1 MRITSNMIAAQQMT
15 ALQSNISL
23 LQQANEQV
31 TTGKRI
37 NQASDDPA
45 ASMSVMKTGSSLR
58 ALEQYQ
64 TNVKRASDRLDLE
77 DQVLSQIGD
86 LVTRA
91 KELGVAQS
99 NSTASDSTRA
109 IANDEIKQLFQQIV
123 DLGNTKFG
131 GEYLFGGDQSSTAPF
146 SASGSGATLDYTS
159 TDPQGQRSINIG
171 DGQTVAP
178 THDGKQVFIDTGV
191 FDAMKSIASS
201 LDSTSPTYGVAGIQ
215 AAMNKL
221 DAAFDS
227 VQGVVGDTG
236 ALGTRLDTA
245 GQNLDALKANL
256 TTFKSDLEEVD
267 VETAMTTLTNRQ
279 LAYQAALLA
288 TAKVTG
294 LSLVDY
300 LK

>member
-1 MRITSNMIAAQQMT
+1 MIAAQQMT
-15 ALQSNISL
+15 ALQSNIAL
-23 LQQANEQV
+23 LQQANERV

-45 ASMSVMKTGSSLR
+45 ASMSVMNAGSALR

-64 TNVKRASDRLDLE
+64 SNIKRASNRIDLE

-86 LVTRA
+86 IITRA
-91 KELGVAQS
+91 KELAVSQS
-99 NSTASDSTRA
+99 SATASDNTRK
-109 IANDEIKQLFQQIV
+109 IANDEVKQLFQQIV

-131 GEYLFGGDQSSTAPF
+131 NEYLFGGDQSDTAPF
-146 SASGSGATLDYTS
+146 SATGSAGTLDYT
-159 TDPQGQRSINIG
+159 TTTPQGQRSINIG
-171 DGQTVAP
+171 DGQTIAL
-178 THDGKQVFIDTGV
+178 THDGKQVLIDTGV
-191 FDAMKSIASS
+191 LDAIKDLAHALDPASATYGNAGIEAAMS
-201 LDSTSPTYGVAGIQ
+201 KLDSSFEA
-215 AAMNKL
+215 
-221 DAAFDS
+221 

-236 ALGTRLDTA
+236 ATGSRLDTA

-267 VETAMTTLTNRQ
+267 VETAMTELTNRQ
-279 LAYQAALLA
+279 IAYQAALLA

>member
-1 MRITSNMIAAQQMT
+1 MIAAQQMT
-15 ALQSNISL
+15 ALQSNIAL
-23 LQQANEQV
+23 LQQANERV

-45 ASMSVMKTGSSLR
+45 ASMSVMNAGSTLR

-64 TNVKRASDRLDLE
+64 NNIKRASNRIDLE

-86 LVTRA
+86 LITRA
-91 KELGVAQS
+91 KELAVSQS
-99 NSTASDSTRA
+99 SATASDSSRK
-109 IANDEIKQLFQQIV
+109 IANDEVKQLFQQIV

-131 GEYLFGGDQSSTAPF
+131 NEYLFGGDQSDTAPF
-146 SASGSGATLDYTS
+146 SATGSAGTLDYT
-159 TDPQGQRSINIG
+159 TTTPQGQRSINIG
-171 DGQTVAP
+171 DGQTIAL
-178 THDGKQVFIDTGV
+178 THDGKQVLIDTGV
-191 FDAMKSIASS
+191 LDAIKDLAHALDPASATYGNAGIVAAMAK
-201 LDSTSPTYGVAGIQ
+201 LDSSFEA
-215 AAMNKL
+215 
-221 DAAFDS
+221 

-236 ALGTRLDTA
+236 ATGSRLDTA
-245 GQNLDALKANL
+245 GQNLDALKATL

-267 VETAMTTLTNRQ
+267 VETAMTELTNRQ
-279 LAYQAALLA
+279 IAYQAALLA

>member
-1 MRITSNMIAAQQMT
+1 MRITSSMIAAQQMS

-37 NQASDDPA
+37 NEASDDPA
-45 ASMSVMKTGSSLR
+45 ASMGVMRAGSALR

-64 TNVKRASDRLDLE
+64 TNVKRASDRIDLE
-77 DQVLSQIGD
+77 DQVLSQLGD

-91 KELGVAQS
+91 KELAVSQS

-146 SASGSGATLDYTS
+146 STSGSGATLDYT
-159 TDPQGQRSINIG
+159 TTGPQGQRSISIG

-178 THDGKQVFIDTGV
+178 THDGKQIFIDTGV
-191 FDAMKSIASS
+191 LDAMKSLAAS
-201 LDSTSPTYGVAGIQ
+201 LDSTSPTYAVAGIQ
-215 AAMNKL
+215 AAMNQL
-221 DAAFDS
+221 DSSFDS

-236 ALGTRLDTA
+236 AMGTRLDTA

-256 TTFKSDLEEVD
+256 TTFKSNLEDVD

-279 LAYQAALLA
+279 IAYQAALLA

>member
-1 MRITSNMIAAQQMT
+1 MRITSNMLAAQQMT

-23 LQQANEQV
+23 LQQAQDQV
-31 TTGKRI
+31 TSGKRI

-45 ASMSVMKTGSSLR
+45 ASMSIMTSGSALR
-58 ALEQYQ
+58 ALDQYQ
-64 TNVKRASDRLDLE
+64 TNVKRASDRVNLE
-77 DQVLSQIGD
+77 DQVLSQLGD

-91 KELGVAQS
+91 KELAVAQS
-99 NSTASDSTRA
+99 SATASDSTRS
-109 IANDEIKQLFQQIV
+109 IANDEVKQLFQQIV

-131 GEYLFGGDQSSTAPF
+131 NEYLFGGDQSDTAPF
-146 SASGSGATLDYTS
+146 ASTGSAGTLDYAT
-159 TDPQGQRSINIG
+159 TTPQGQRSITIG

-191 FDAMKSIASS
+191 LDAVKDLAHA
-201 LDSTSPTYGVAGIQ
+201 LDPSSPTYGNTGIQ
-215 AAMNKL
+215 DAMSKL
-221 DAAFDS
+221 DSSFDS

-236 ALGTRLDTA
+236 AMGTRLDTA
-245 GQNLDALKANL
+245 GQNLDALKSNL
-256 TTFKSDLEEVD
+256 TTFKSDLQDVD
-267 VETAMTTLTNRQ
+267 VESAMTELTNRQ
-279 LAYQAALLA
+279 VAYQAALLA

>member
-1 MRITSNMIAAQQMT
+1 MRITGNMIAAQQMT
-15 ALQSNISL
+15 ALQSNIAL

-31 TTGKRI
+31 TTGKRV

-45 ASMSVMKTGSSLR
+45 ASMSIMTSGSALR

-64 TNVKRASDRLDLE
+64 NNVKRASDRVDLE
-77 DQVLSQIGD
+77 DQVLSQLGD

-91 KELGVAQS
+91 KELAVAQS
-99 NSTASDSTRA
+99 SGTASDSSRT
-109 IANDEIKQLFQQIV
+109 IANDEVKQLFQQIV

-131 GEYLFGGDQSSTAPF
+131 SEYLFGGDHSDVAPF
-146 SASGSGATLDYTS
+146 ASSGSAGTLDYTT

-191 FDAMKSIASS
+191 LDAVKDLAHS
-201 LDSTSPTYGVAGIQ
+201 LDPSSPTYGNAGIQ
-215 AAMNKL
+215 AAMAKL
-221 DAAFDS
+221 DSAFDS

-236 ALGTRLDTA
+236 AMGTRLDSA

-256 TTFKSDLEEVD
+256 TTFKSDLEDVD
-267 VETAMTTLTNRQ
+267 VETAMTELTNRQ
-279 LAYQAALLA
+279 VAYQAALLA

>member
-1 MRITSNMIAAQQMT
+1 MIAAQQMT
-15 ALQSNISL
+15 ALQSNIAL
-23 LQQANEQV
+23 LQQANERV

-45 ASMSVMKTGSSLR
+45 ASMSVMNAGSALR

-64 TNVKRASDRLDLE
+64 NNIKRASNRIDLE

-86 LVTRA
+86 IITRA
-91 KELGVAQS
+91 KELAVSQS
-99 NSTASDSTRA
+99 SATASDNTRK
-109 IANDEIKQLFQQIV
+109 IANDEVKQLFQQIV

-131 GEYLFGGDQSSTAPF
+131 NEYLFGGDQSDTAPF
-146 SASGSGATLDYTS
+146 SATGSAGTLDYT
-159 TDPQGQRSINIG
+159 TTTPQGQRSINIG
-171 DGQTVAP
+171 DGQTIAL
-178 THDGKQVFIDTGV
+178 THDGKQVLIDTGV
-191 FDAMKSIASS
+191 LDAIKDLAHALDPASA
-201 LDSTSPTYGVAGIQ
+201 TYGNTGIQ
-215 AAMNKL
+215 AAMSKL
-221 DAAFDS
+221 DSSFEA

-236 ALGTRLDTA
+236 ATGSRLDTA

-267 VETAMTTLTNRQ
+267 VETAMTELTNRQ
-279 LAYQAALLA
+279 IAYQAALLA

>member
-15 ALQSNISL
+15 ALQSNIAL
-23 LQQANEQV
+23 LQQANERV

-37 NQASDDPA
+37 NEASDDPA
-45 ASMSVMKTGSSLR
+45 ASMSVMNAGSALR

-64 TNVKRASDRLDLE
+64 NNVKRASNRIDLE
-77 DQVLSQIGD
+77 DQVLSQVGD
-86 LVTRA
+86 LITRA
-91 KELGVAQS
+91 KQLAVAQS
-99 NSTASDSTRA
+99 SATASDSTRK
-109 IANDEIKQLFQQIV
+109 IAGDELKQLFQQIV

-131 GEYLFGGDQSSTAPF
+131 NDYLFGGDQSDTAPF
-146 SASGSGATLDYTS
+146 ATTGSGGTLDYT
-159 TDPQGQRSINIG
+159 TTTPQGPRTVSIG
-171 DGQTVAP
+171 DGQTVALS
-178 THDGKQVFIDTGV
+178 HDGKQVFIDTGV
-191 FDAMKSIASS
+191 LGAMKDLAHAFDPTSS
-201 LDSTSPTYGVAGIQ
+201 TYGNTGIQ
-215 AAMNKL
+215 AAMSQL
-221 DAAFDS
+221 DSAFDA

-236 ALGTRLDTA
+236 ATGTRLDTA

-267 VETAMTTLTNRQ
+267 VETAMTELTNRQ
-279 LAYQAALLA
+279 IAYQAALLA

>member
-15 ALQSNISL
+15 ALQSNIAL

-45 ASMSVMKTGSSLR
+45 ASMSVMNSGSALR

-64 TNVKRASDRLDLE
+64 TNVKRAANRVDLE
-77 DQVLSQIGD
+77 DQVLSQLGD

-91 KELGVAQS
+91 KELAVAQS
-99 NSTASDSTRA
+99 SGTASDSSRA

-131 GEYLFGGDQSSTAPF
+131 SEYLFGGDQSETAPF
-146 SASGSGATLDYTS
+146 ASSGAGATLDFT
-159 TDPQGQRSINIG
+159 TTGPQGQRSINIG
-171 DGQTVAP
+171 DGQAIAP

-191 FDAMKSIASS
+191 LDAVKDLARS
-201 LDSTSPTYGVAGIQ
+201 LDSTSPTYGNAGIQ
-215 AAMNKL
+215 AAMSKL
-221 DAAFDS
+221 DSAFNS
-227 VQGVVGDTG
+227 VQGIVGDTG
-236 ALGTRLDTA
+236 AMGTRLDTA
-245 GQNLDALKANL
+245 GQNLDALKSNL
-256 TTFKSDLEEVD
+256 TTFKSDLEDVD

-279 LAYQAALLA
+279 IAYQAALLA

>member
-1 MRITSNMIAAQQMT
+1 MIAAQQMT
-15 ALQSNISL
+15 ALQSNIAL
-23 LQQANEQV
+23 LQQANERV

-37 NQASDDPA
+37 NEASDDPA
-45 ASMSVMKTGSSLR
+45 ASMSVMNAGSALR

-64 TNVKRASDRLDLE
+64 NNVKRASSRIDLE
-77 DQVLSQIGD
+77 DQVLSQVGD
-86 LVTRA
+86 LITRA
-91 KELGVAQS
+91 KELAVAQS
-99 NSTASDSTRA
+99 SATASDSTRT
-109 IANDEIKQLFQQIV
+109 IANAELKQLFQQIV

-131 GEYLFGGDQSSTAPF
+131 NDYLFGGDQSATAPF
-146 SASGSGATLDYTS
+146 SAIGSAGTLDYT
-159 TDPQGQRSINIG
+159 TTTPQGQRTISIG
-171 DGQTVAP
+171 DGQTIAL

-191 FDAMKSIASS
+191 LDAMKDLAHALDPASS
-201 LDSTSPTYGVAGIQ
+201 TYGNAGIQ
-215 AAMNKL
+215 AAMGKL
-221 DAAFDS
+221 DSSFDA

-236 ALGTRLDTA
+236 ATGTRLDTA

-267 VETAMTTLTNRQ
+267 VETAMTELTNRQ
-279 LAYQAALLA
+279 IAYQAALLA

>member
-15 ALQSNISL
+15 ALQSNIAL
-23 LQQANEQV
+23 LQQANERV

-45 ASMSVMKTGSSLR
+45 GSMSVMDAGSALR

-64 TNVKRASDRLDLE
+64 NNVKRASNRIDLE

-91 KELGVAQS
+91 KQLAIAQS
-99 NSTASDSTRA
+99 SATASDNTRQ
-109 IANDEIKQLFQQIV
+109 IANDEVKQLFQQIV

-131 GEYLFGGDQSSTAPF
+131 NEYLFGGDQSDTAPF
-146 SASGSGATLDYTS
+146 SATGSAGTLDYT
-159 TDPQGQRSINIG
+159 TTTPQGQRSINIG
-171 DGQTVAP
+171 DGQTITL

-191 FDAMKSIASS
+191 LDAIKDLAHALDPSS
-201 LDSTSPTYGVAGIQ
+201 ATYGNAGIQ
-215 AAMNKL
+215 AAMSKL
-221 DAAFDS
+221 DSSFEA

-236 ALGTRLDTA
+236 ATGSRLETA

-267 VETAMTTLTNRQ
+267 VETAMTELTNRQ
-279 LAYQAALLA
+279 IAYQAALLA

>member
-1 MRITSNMIAAQQMT
+1 MRITGNMIAAQQMT
-15 ALQSNISL
+15 ALQSNIAL
-23 LQQANEQV
+23 LQQANERV

-45 ASMSVMKTGSSLR
+45 ASMSVMNAGSALR

-64 TNVKRASDRLDLE
+64 SNIKRASNRIDLE

-86 LVTRA
+86 IITRA
-91 KELGVAQS
+91 KELAVSQS
-99 NSTASDSTRA
+99 SATASDNTRK
-109 IANDEIKQLFQQIV
+109 IANDEVKQLFQQIV

-131 GEYLFGGDQSSTAPF
+131 NEYLFGGDQSDTAPF
-146 SASGSGATLDYTS
+146 SATGSAGTLDYT
-159 TDPQGQRSINIG
+159 TTTPQGQRSINIG
-171 DGQTVAP
+171 DGQTIAL
-178 THDGKQVFIDTGV
+178 THDGKQVLIDTGV
-191 FDAMKSIASS
+191 LDAIKDLAHALDPASA
-201 LDSTSPTYGVAGIQ
+201 TYGNAGIQ
-215 AAMNKL
+215 AAMSKL
-221 DAAFDS
+221 DSSFES

-236 ALGTRLDTA
+236 ATGSRLDTA
-245 GQNLDALKANL
+245 GQNLDALKGNL

-267 VETAMTTLTNRQ
+267 VETAMTELTNRQ
-279 LAYQAALLA
+279 IAYQAALLA

>member
-15 ALQSNISL
+15 ALQSNIAL
-23 LQQANEQV
+23 LQQANERV

-45 ASMSVMKTGSSLR
+45 ASMSVMNAGSALR

-64 TNVKRASDRLDLE
+64 NNVKRASNRINLE

-86 LVTRA
+86 LITRA
-91 KELGVAQS
+91 KELAVAQS
-99 NSTASDSTRA
+99 SATASDSTRK
-109 IANDEIKQLFQQIV
+109 IANDEVRQLFQQVV

-131 GEYLFGGDQSSTAPF
+131 SEYLFGGDKSDAAPF
-146 SASGSGATLDYTS
+146 AATGSAGTLDYT
-159 TDPQGQRSINIG
+159 TTTPQGQRSINIG
-171 DGQTVAP
+171 DGQTIAP

-191 FDAMKSIASS
+191 LDAMKDLAHA
-201 LDSTSPTYGVAGIQ
+201 LDPSSPTYGNAGIS
-215 AAMNKL
+215 AAMATL
-221 DAAFDS
+221 DTAFDA

-236 ALGTRLDTA
+236 AMGTRLDTA
-245 GQNLDALKANL
+245 GQNLDALKSNL
-256 TTFKSDLEEVD
+256 TTFKSDLEEID
-267 VETAMTTLTNRQ
+267 VETAMTELTNRQ
-279 LAYQAALLA
+279 IAYQAALLA

>member
-1 MRITSNMIAAQQMT
+1 MIAAQQMT
-15 ALQSNISL
+15 ALQSNIAL
-23 LQQANEQV
+23 LQQANERV

-45 ASMSVMKTGSSLR
+45 ASMSVMNAGSALR

-64 TNVKRASDRLDLE
+64 NNVKRASNRIDLE

-91 KELGVAQS
+91 KELAVSQS
-99 NSTASDSTRA
+99 SATASDSTRK
-109 IANDEIKQLFQQIV
+109 IANDEVKQLFQQIV

-131 GEYLFGGDQSSTAPF
+131 NEYLFGGDQSDTAPF
-146 SASGSGATLDYTS
+146 SATGSAGTLDYT
-159 TDPQGQRSINIG
+159 TTTPQGQRSINIG
-171 DGQTVAP
+171 DGQTIAL
-178 THDGKQVFIDTGV
+178 THDGKQVLIDTGV
-191 FDAMKSIASS
+191 LDAIKDLAHALDPASATYGNAGIEAAMS
-201 LDSTSPTYGVAGIQ
+201 KLDSSFEA
-215 AAMNKL
+215 
-221 DAAFDS
+221 

-236 ALGTRLDTA
+236 ATGSRLDTA

-267 VETAMTTLTNRQ
+267 VETAMTELTNRQ
-279 LAYQAALLA
+279 IAYQAALLA